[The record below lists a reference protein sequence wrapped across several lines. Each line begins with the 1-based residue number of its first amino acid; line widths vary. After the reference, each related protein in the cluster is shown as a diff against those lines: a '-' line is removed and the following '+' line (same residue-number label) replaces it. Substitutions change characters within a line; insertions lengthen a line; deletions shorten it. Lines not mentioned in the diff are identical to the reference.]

1 MRFLVALTFTVAL
14 VRASIASDLVCI
26 VELEEEPTAGEVVTE
41 NSDPIAT
48 IADDLEESL
57 LKAAVQPVGG
67 GEASATDGQLA
78 RAVASHVIEAATGIA
93 RLEALDRACP
103 RYRIDWT
110 TAFGSEMQDR
120 QVGDFLREVL
130 RSNAFSRVYNAERC
144 RIMTEPDRSL
154 WAACADLI
162 ERAGLDD
169 LLPE

>member
-1 MRFLVALTFTVAL
+1 MRTLVALAFTAAL
-14 VRASIASDLVCI
+14 VRASMASDLVCI
-26 VELEEEPTAGEVVTE
+26 VELEEEPAAGEVVTK

-48 IADDLEESL
+48 IATELGEGLLE
-57 LKAAVQPVGG
+57 AAVQPVGG
-67 GEASATDGQLA
+67 GEVSATDGQLA
-78 RAVASHVIEAATGIA
+78 RAVASRVVETATGIA

-103 RYRIDWT
+103 RYRVDWT
-110 TAFGSEMQDR
+110 TAFGLEMQDR
-120 QVGDFLREVL
+120 QVGNFLREVL
-130 RSNAFSRVYNAERC
+130 RSDAFSRVYNAERC